1 MKSTTS
7 LDFTS
12 LAMNCSMA
20 MDFVRFPALSRDAA
34 AAPGFDGSAHI

>member
-1 MKSTTS
+1 MNSTTS

-20 MDFVRFPALSRDAA
+20 MDFVLRVRGGVKVRLFEAY
-34 AAPGFDGSAHI
+34 I